1 MKVPYTTGMRTFT
14 RSQLPS
20 IPFTKEA
27 YEKLKAEQHR
37 LTKLREEV
45 VIRLTTAREMG
56 DLSEN
61 GAYRYAKQELGDI
74 GRQMRHIN
82 YQLKFGH
89 VVTKTSSDGV
99 INFGSTVTIENQDR
113 SITFMLVS
121 EFESNPTEN
130 KLSTSSP
137 IGMAVVGKKIGDV
150 VTILLPAGE
159 VQYTITKIV

>member
-1 MKVPYTTGMRTFT
+1 ML

-27 YEKLKAEQHR
+27 YEKLKAEHYR

-74 GRQMRHIN
+74 GRQLRQIN

-89 VVTKTSSDGV
+89 VVTKTSTDGV
-99 INFGSTVTIENQDR
+99 IDFGSLVTIENTNR
-113 SITFMLVS
+113 SLTFMLVS
-121 EFESNPTEN
+121 EFESNPAEN
-130 KLSTSSP
+130 KLSTDSP
-137 IGMAVVGKKIGDV
+137 IGRAVLGKKVGDTV
-150 VTILLPAGE
+150 IIKLPNGE
-159 VQYTITKIV
+159 ITYTIRTVS